1 MQTTYQTSS
10 DMPTKRSGSVLTAAL
25 KTCIT
30 VAVPILLT
38 LVSVRL
44 IMSPLF
50 LRLEYT
56 RSGFPEDFYGFSTDD
71 RLRYAPYAL
80 DYLLT
85 GADISYLGDL
95 RFDDNMSIY
104 TVPELEHMR
113 DVQAVTRAAFALAL
127 VVGLIA
133 IASAF
138 FLWRADNG
146 RRDLRRALFNG
157 AVLTLGLIAA
167 IVITAIIGWDTF
179 FTTFH
184 RLFFKGDSWIFDYS
198 DTLIRL
204 FPEQFWFDAALT
216 IGALTVSGA
225 VVILLL
231 ARPRKSTEPT

>member
-1 MQTTYQTSS
+1 MDTAYQTSS
-10 DMPTKRSGSVLTAAL
+10 NTSTKRSSSALTAIL
-25 KTCIT
+25 KTFVT
-30 VAVPILLT
+30 LSVPILLT

-50 LRLEYT
+50 LQLEYT
-56 RSGFPEDFYGFSTDD
+56 RSGFPEDFYGFTTDD

-95 RFDDNMSIY
+95 RFDDDTSMYS
-104 TVPELEHMR
+104 VPELEHMR
-113 DVQAVTRAAFALAL
+113 DVQTVTRTAFALAL
-127 VVGLIA
+127 VIGLIT
-133 IASAF
+133 IAAAY
-138 FLWRADNG
+138 FLWRAQST
-146 RRDLRRALFNG
+146 RRDLRRAFFNG
-157 AVLTLGLIAA
+157 AVLTLGLIVA
-167 IVITAIIGWDTF
+167 IVITAVIGWDTF

-184 RLFFKGDSWIFDYS
+184 RLFFTGDSWIFDYS

-225 VVILLL
+225 VAILLI
-231 ARPRKSTEPT
+231 ARPRKTADAA